1 MKTFRDF
8 IFEQIGR
15 MRIIM
20 LGGPGSGKS
29 TYSKYLI
36 DHFDITHIYPGG
48 MLRKE
53 VEKNSEIGKQVKAI
67 IDRGE
72 FVPNQIVLD
81 LIKAQIE
88 KSPKGYILDGW
99 PRYMQQVEDMEKND
113 IGYDYAVFLDVSREE
128 VLRRLLARG
137 RADDTEEIINNRI
150 DLYKKETGPVVE
162 YMRKR
167 PGFITVNSE
176 QGTPTEPAN
185 EIVLDLIKDKVEKS
199 PKGYILDGWP
209 RYMEQVEDMHK
220 AEIGYDYAVFLDVSR
235 EEVLKRLLARGRAD
249 DTEEI
254 INNRI
259 ELYKKETGPVI
270 EYMRKRPGFITV
282 NSEQGTPEETAN
294 EIIKRI
300 ENAAE

>member
-29 TYSKYLI
+29 IYSKYLI

-176 QGTPTEPAN
+176 QGTP
-185 EIVLDLIKDKVEKS
+185 
-199 PKGYILDGWP
+199 
-209 RYMEQVEDMHK
+209 
-220 AEIGYDYAVFLDVSR
+220 
-235 EEVLKRLLARGRAD
+235 
-249 DTEEI
+249 
-254 INNRI
+254 
-259 ELYKKETGPVI
+259 
-270 EYMRKRPGFITV
+270 
-282 NSEQGTPEETAN
+282 EETAN

-300 ENAAE
+300 EDESK